1 MFPPQR
7 RPEPGLLRRGPKADE
22 APLADDD
29 RAPAAAEQTQ
39 QSIEM
44 HPTLIG
50 GDPDSEIEQHGI
62 QRSLPRLRAP
72 RPVNVRLAKLGIAGS
87 AARLRINDPAGE
99 QRDDGAARPASV
111 VQPAAMHGADNNMGE
126 TPAPAERRPRI
137 ALQTPRAILQHRP
150 WPAQTIR
157 SAAGQQEPAVP
168 EQGILHEAGSRLLRR
183 CRGYRQHSS

>member
-1 MFPPQR
+1 MLPSQR

-44 HPTLIG
+44 HPALIG

-62 QRSLPRLRAP
+62 QRPLPRLRAP
-72 RPVNVRLAKLGIAGS
+72 RPVHVDLAKLGIAGS

-99 QRDDGAARPASV
+99 QRDRLHREHQGKKEVLVYDYKDSAVPVLARMAARR
-111 VQPAAMHGADNNMGE
+111 G
-126 TPAPAERRPRI
+126 T
-137 ALQTPRAILQHRP
+137 
-150 WPAQTIR
+150 
-157 SAAGQQEPAVP
+157 
-168 EQGILHEAGSRLLRR
+168 
-183 CRGYRQHSS
+183 GYRAPGYVITTS